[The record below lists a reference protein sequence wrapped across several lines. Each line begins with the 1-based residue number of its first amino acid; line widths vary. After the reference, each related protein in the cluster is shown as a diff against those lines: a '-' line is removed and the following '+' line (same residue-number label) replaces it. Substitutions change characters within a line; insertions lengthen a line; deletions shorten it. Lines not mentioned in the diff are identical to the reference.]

1 MITNERAKALS
12 FLGLNKPTLES
23 DSNGFVCT
31 KSESKGFNGLKVN
44 PIKSQT
50 YIFQV
55 KLGHNAPPV

>member
-23 DSNGFVCT
+23 DSN
-31 KSESKGFNGLKVN
+31 E
-44 PIKSQT
+44 SQT

>member
-23 DSNGFVCT
+23 NPLLWNPLKMDS
-31 KSESKGFNGLKVN
+31 KE
-44 PIKSQT
+44 SQT

>member
-23 DSNGFVCT
+23 NPFLWNDSL
-31 KSESKGFNGLKVN
+31 EMN
-44 PIKSQT
+44 PKESQT